1 MDKKVYGNKKRVKGL
16 FAMLIAAFWIAFSSL
31 FILSF
36 AEKRLYPLYYERE
49 IIVAANKYEIDPAL
63 VFAIVK
69 TESGFDAQSVSAK
82 GAAGLMQILPSTGK
96 YIADRRGISAYD
108 LFEPNTNLD
117 FGCYY
122 WQYLCE
128 RFYGLTERAAAYN
141 AGEGTVQNWLKN
153 AEYSADGERLD
164 VIPYSETE
172 TYVKKIFESLKR
184 YRKLYGKL
192 LDKF

>member
-1 MDKKVYGNKKRVKGL
+1 MGKKEYGKSGKPKAV
-16 FAMLIAAFWIAFSSL
+16 FAVLIAAFWIAFSML
-31 FILSF
+31 FLLSF

-49 IIVAANKYEIDPAL
+49 IIAAANEYGIEPAL
-63 VFAIVK
+63 VFAIVN
-69 TESGFDAQSVSAK
+69 TESGFDAQAVSAK
-82 GAAGLMQILPSTGK
+82 GAAGLMQILPSTGR
-96 YIADRRGISAYD
+96 YIADRRGIGAYD
-108 LFEPNTNLD
+108 LFEPTVNLD

-122 WQYLCE
+122 WRYLSE
-128 RFYGLTERAAAYN
+128 RFGGLTERAAAYN

-192 LDKF
+192 LDK